1 MRFTLNK
8 LSKKITLGL
17 SLGLI
22 ALSAQ
27 AAYPDRPIRIITPFA
42 PGTGP
47 DTNAREV
54 AAELQKNLGV
64 SVIIDNK
71 PGASGA
77 IGNAAAA
84 QAKPDGYTLLIGST
98 STLSIQPHLYS
109 TKTYDIEKDFVPVSL
124 LGVMNTGLIASPQ
137 VAVEDV
143 QDLIKKLK
151 ENPGQFNVATMGI
164 GSYSHLSGEWFG
176 FDSETKPV
184 FIPYSTTN
192 PFSDLM
198 AGQVDFLFDALP
210 AAAGGI
216 KTGKLKLLAI
226 TGNERHPSFPDVPTF
241 KEVGLED
248 YSPFGWQ
255 GLLAPAGTPPEAL
268 KVLGEAMQKVND
280 NKELAER
287 WEKSYIGKLVGSTPE
302 AFKDFI
308 SEDSEKW
315 EKVIKRAN
323 IKLD

>member
-1 MRFTLNK
+1 MTLK
-8 LSKKITLGL
+8 IKSLSKKICAGLGI
-17 SLGLI
+17 SLI
-22 ALSAQ
+22 AFSAQ
-27 AAYPDRPIRIITPFA
+27 AAYPERPIRIITPFA

-54 AAELQKNLGV
+54 ANELQKNLGV

-98 STLSIQPHLYS
+98 STLSIHPHLYS
-109 TKTYDIEKDFVPVSL
+109 KKSYDIEKDFIPVSL
-124 LGVMNTGLIASPQ
+124 LGAMNTGLIASPTSK
-137 VAVEDV
+137 VADV
-143 QDLIKKLK
+143 KDMIEKLK
-151 ENPGQFNVATMGI
+151 TDPGKYNIATMGL

-176 FDSETKPV
+176 FASNTKPV
-184 FIPYSTTN
+184 FIPYSTTS
-192 PFSDLM
+192 PFADLM

-216 KTGKLKLLAI
+216 QTGKLKLLAI
-226 TGNERHPSFPDVPTF
+226 TGNERHPSFPDIPTF
-241 KEVGLED
+241 QEIGIENFD
-248 YSPFGWQ
+248 PAGWQ
-255 GLLAPAGTPPEAL
+255 GLLAPAGTPDDVI

-287 WEKSYIGKLVGSTPE
+287 WEKTYIGKLVGSTPE
-302 AFKDFI
+302 EFKTFI
-308 SEDSEKW
+308 SEDSAKW
-315 EKVIKRAN
+315 KKVIDRAE